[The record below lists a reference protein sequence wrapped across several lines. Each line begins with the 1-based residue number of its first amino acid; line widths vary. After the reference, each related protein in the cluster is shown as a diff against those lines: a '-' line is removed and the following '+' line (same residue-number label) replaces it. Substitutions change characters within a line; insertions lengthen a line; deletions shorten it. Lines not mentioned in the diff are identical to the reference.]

1 MGVLPQPGKAET
13 SESRDQN
20 ASSVNEPPP
29 FLDSWS
35 RVYAAVLCYLT
46 LLIAALYFI
55 TRAFRY

>member
-20 ASSVNEPPP
+20 ASSVSEPPP

-35 RVYAAVLCYLT
+35 RVYAAVLCYLM

-55 TRAFRY
+55 TRVFRY